1 MKEAEVAYAHL
12 VRPFACVDLD
22 AVDRNIAFVNKEA
35 LGKDIRIATKSVRSI
50 DLLRYIAERLKHH
63 AGFMTFDLR
72 ETLHLLHE
80 GFDHLLLGYPQLEE
94 SLMEEIIPF
103 IEQGRTVT
111 FMIDCIK
118 QWQWLEEIG
127 ERYQVMLEVCID
139 INLSV
144 DFKVLYFGTKRSA
157 LQNIEGFQRLL
168 ASASSFKYTKVT
180 GIMGYEAQIAGVT
193 DVPVARWQAP
203 AIKLFKKLSLQKISD
218 FRQEVVQLA
227 RQACPSLQFVN
238 GGGSGSIDFTAGAE
252 EVTELTIG
260 SAFYFPALF
269 SRYRNLPLDNAVNFA
284 LRVTR
289 NPEPRVIVCS
299 GGGYIASGATAI
311 DKNPVPIWPENLLY
325 LKNEGAGEVQ
335 TPLLDKKDVLQIG
348 DTVYFKHAK
357 AGELCERFNEL
368 HARRGTKYNGA
379 FTTYRGDGECYL

>member
-1 MKEAEVAYAHL
+1 MREAEVAYAHL
-12 VRPFACVDLD
+12 ARPFACIDLD
-22 AVDRNIAFVNKEA
+22 ALDRNIAFVNQEA
-35 LGKDIRIATKSVRSI
+35 LGKNIRIATKSVRSI
-50 DLLRYIAERLKHH
+50 NLLRYIAERLDHH
-63 AGFMTFDLR
+63 TGFMTFDLR
-72 ETLHLLHE
+72 ETLHLLNE
-80 GFDHLLLGYPQLEE
+80 GFDDLLLGYPQLEE
-94 SLMEEIIPF
+94 SLIEEIIPF
-103 IEQGRTVT
+103 IAQGLTVI

-127 ERYQVMLEVCID
+127 EKHQVMIEICID

-144 DFKVLYFGTKRSA
+144 DFKILYFGTKRSA
-157 LQNIEGFQRLL
+157 LQRIDDVQDLL
-168 ASASSFKYTKVT
+168 ASASSFKHTKVT
-180 GIMGYEAQIAGVT
+180 GFMGYEAQIAGVT

-203 AIKLFKKLSLQKISD
+203 AIKLFKKLSLQKISE

-227 RQACPSLQFVN
+227 RQVCPNLQFVN
-238 GGGSGSIDFTAGAE
+238 GGGSGSIDFTACAE

-289 NPEPRVIVCS
+289 NPEPGVIVCN
-299 GGGYIASGATAI
+299 GGGYIASGATGE
-311 DKNPVPIWPENLLY
+311 DKNPVPIWPENLSY

-335 TPLLDKKDVLQIG
+335 TPLQDKKSRLQIG
-348 DTVYFKHAK
+348 DTIYFKHAK

-368 HARRGTKYNGA
+368 HARRGTKYRGA

>member
-12 VRPFACVDLD
+12 VRPFACIDLE
-22 AVDRNIAFVNKEA
+22 ALDRNIAFVNQEA
-35 LGKDIRIATKSVRSI
+35 LGKNIRIATKSVRSI
-50 DLLRYIAERLKHH
+50 NLLRYIAERLDHH

-72 ETLHLLHE
+72 ETFHLLNE
-80 GFDHLLLGYPQLEE
+80 GFDDLLLGYPQLEE
-94 SLMEEIIPF
+94 SLIEETIPF
-103 IEQGRTVT
+103 VKQGRTVT
-111 FMIDCIK
+111 FMIDSVK

-127 ERYQVMLEVCID
+127 ERHQVMFEICLD

-157 LQNIEGFQRLL
+157 LQNVEDFQILL
-168 ASASSFKYTKVT
+168 ASASSVKYTKVT

-203 AIKLFKKLSLQKISD
+203 AIQLFKKLSLQKISD

-227 RQACPSLQFVN
+227 RQNCPDLQFVN
-238 GGGSGSIDFTAGAE
+238 GGGSGSIDFTARAE

-289 NPEPRVIVCS
+289 NPEPGVIVCN
-299 GGGYIASGATAI
+299 GGGYIASGATGA
-311 DKNPVPIWPENLLY
+311 DKNPVPIWPENLSY

-335 TPLLDKKDVLQIG
+335 TPLQDKKGQLQIG

-368 HARRGTKYNGA
+368 HARRQTKYSGA